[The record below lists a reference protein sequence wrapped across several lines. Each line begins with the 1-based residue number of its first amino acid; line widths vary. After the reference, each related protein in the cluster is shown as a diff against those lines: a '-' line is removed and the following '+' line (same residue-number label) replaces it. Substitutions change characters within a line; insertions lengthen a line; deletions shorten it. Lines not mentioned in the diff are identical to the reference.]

1 MMKSTQRTVALLLL
15 LSLAAASAAAQDR
28 SEPRLVIVAGEAE
41 VSVSPDEVVFD
52 VTVQTFNKV
61 LKTAK
66 TQTDEQLKGLI
77 ALARRNGVAE
87 ADTQTDHIE
96 VRPQFRGNDS
106 SRTFLGYWVRKDLVV
121 TLRDISRA
129 EALLSEMLDFNVWR
143 VNSVNFQTSELRRH
157 RDAAR
162 ALAMKAAQ
170 EKAAALAS
178 AVGQKIGRAY
188 SIEEEVPSRASAL
201 QNFSS
206 NASSNSFST
215 VETASD
221 SSWEGTLAP
230 GKIKINARVTVKFV
244 LE

>member
-1 MMKSTQRTVALLLL
+1 MKSTQHTIALLLL
-15 LSLAAASAAAQDR
+15 LLLTAASATAQDR
-28 SEPRLVIVAGEAE
+28 PEPRLVTVAGEAE
-41 VSVSPDEVVFD
+41 VSVSPDEVVYD
-52 VTVQTFNKV
+52 VTVQTFSKV

-66 TQTDEQLKGLI
+66 MQTDEQLKGLI
-77 ALARRNGVAE
+77 ALARRNGVAD
-87 ADTQTDHIE
+87 ADTQTDRIE

-106 SRTFLGYWVRKDLVV
+106 SRTFLGYWVRKDLVL

-129 EALLSEMLDFNVWR
+129 EVLLSELLDSGVWR

-157 RDAAR
+157 RDSAR

-170 EKAAALAS
+170 EKAAALAA

-188 SIEEEVPSRASAL
+188 SIEEEVPSRASAM
-201 QNFSS
+201 QNM
-206 NASSNSFST
+206 SSNSFST

>member
-1 MMKSTQRTVALLLL
+1 MRQTLRAGVAASLLLL
-15 LSLAAASAAAQDR
+15 AAMVTAAQDR
-28 SEPRLVIVAGEAE
+28 PEPRLVTVAGEAE

-52 VTVQTFNKV
+52 VTVQTFSKV

-77 ALARRNGVAE
+77 ALTRRNGVAE
-87 ADTQTDHIE
+87 ADMQTE
-96 VRPQFRGNDS
+96 YVRVMPQFRGNDS
-106 SRTFLGYWVRKDLVV
+106 SRTFLGYWVRKDLVI
-121 TLRDISRA
+121 TLRDMSRA
-129 EALLSEMLDFNVWR
+129 EGLLSAMLDYGVWR
-143 VNSVNFQTSELRRH
+143 VNGVTFQTSELRKH
-157 RDAAR
+157 RDQAR
-162 ALAMKAAQ
+162 SLAMKAAQ

-188 SIEEEVPSRASAL
+188 SIEEEVPTQASAL
-201 QNFSS
+201 Q

-230 GKIKINARVTVKFV
+230 GKIKVNARVTVKFV

>member
-1 MMKSTQRTVALLLL
+1 MMRLTLRAMAAVLLALT
-15 LSLAAASAAAQDR
+15 AAALTTSAQEKSD
-28 SEPRLVIVAGEAE
+28 PPLVTVAGEAE

-52 VTVQTFNKV
+52 VTVQTFSKV

-66 TQTDEQLKGLI
+66 TQTDEQLKALI

-87 ADTQTDHIE
+87 ADTQTDRIE

-121 TLRDISRA
+121 TLRDMSRA

-143 VNSVNFQTSELRRH
+143 VNSVTFQTSELRKH

-170 EKAAALAS
+170 EKASALAG

-188 SIEEEVPSRASAL
+188 SIEEETPTGRPQM
-201 QNFSS
+201 QNFST
-206 NASSNSFST
+206 NAFIIEGEERSGG
-215 VETASD
+215 AD
-221 SSWEGTLAP
+221 SAGTLAL
-230 GKIKINARVTVKFV
+230 GQIRISARVTVRFE

>member
-1 MMKSTQRTVALLLL
+1 MGKTLRAGAAASLLLL
-15 LSLAAASAAAQDR
+15 AAVASAAQER
-28 SEPRLVIVAGEAE
+28 PEPRLVTVAGEAE

-52 VTVQTFNKV
+52 VTVQTFSKV

-77 ALARRNGVAE
+77 ALARRSGVAE
-87 ADTQTDHIE
+87 ADTQTDYVKVE
-96 VRPQFRGNDS
+96 PSFRGKEDA
-106 SRTFLGYWVRKDLVV
+106 RVFQGYWVRKDLVI
-121 TLRDISRA
+121 TLRDVSRA
-129 EALLSEMLDFNVWR
+129 EALLSELLDIGVWR

-170 EKAAALAS
+170 EKAAALAN

-188 SIEEEVPSRASAL
+188 SIEEEVPSRASAM
-201 QNFSS
+201 QNVSS
-206 NASSNSFST
+206 NSNSFST
-215 VETASD
+215 VETAND

-230 GKIKINARVTVKFV
+230 GKIKVNARVTVRFV

>member
-1 MMKSTQRTVALLLL
+1 MKSTQRAIALLLL
-15 LSLAAASAAAQDR
+15 LLLTAAAAAAQDR
-28 SEPRLVIVAGEAE
+28 QEPRLVTVAGEAE

-52 VTVQTFNKV
+52 VTVQTFGKV

-87 ADTQTDHIE
+87 ADTQTDYVKVE
-96 VRPQFRGNDS
+96 PQFRGNDA
-106 SRTFLGYWVRKDLVV
+106 SRAFLGYWVRKDLVL
-121 TLRDISRA
+121 TLRDVSRA
-129 EALLSEMLDFNVWR
+129 EALLSELLDFGVWR
-143 VNSVNFQTSELRRH
+143 VNRVNFQTSELRRH

-188 SIEEEVPSRASAL
+188 SIEEEVPSRASAM
-201 QNFSS
+201 QNV
-206 NASSNSFST
+206 SSNSFST

>member
-1 MMKSTQRTVALLLL
+1 MMKSTQRTIALLLL
-15 LSLAAASAAAQDR
+15 LSLTAASAAAQDR
-28 SEPRLVIVAGEAE
+28 SEPRLVTVAGEAE
-41 VSVSPDEVVFD
+41 VNVSPDEVVFD
-52 VTVQTFNKV
+52 VTVQTFSKV

-87 ADTQTDHIE
+87 ADTQTDRIE

-143 VNSVNFQTSELRRH
+143 VNSVTFQTSEMRRH
-157 RDAAR
+157 RDSAR

-170 EKAAALAS
+170 EKAAALAG

-188 SIEEEVPSRASAL
+188 SIEEERPAARDLSMVNS
-201 QNFSS
+201 
-206 NASSNSFST
+206 SSNSFST
-215 VETASD
+215 VETAAD

-230 GKIKINARVTVKFV
+230 GKIKISARVTVKFV